1 MSHLGI
7 EKLSMVKNISTT
19 SHAPSQKIPSYGI
32 EKLAG
37 TVKIPEGGLK
47 SGLFFNDLT
56 KLMTKKDSEKVKKK
70 YNIFKRSGPGLIPM
84 ALAGGTFGGAVTPM
98 VKSLISGKN
107 IGASSIK
114 GAITGAILAPLI
126 VEGLTRFGA
135 YDKDAIMSA
144 KQLVKKASS
153 TSYSSGQK
161 SFSSSS
167 SVKALPSISS
177 GIGGEAKRNSD
188 VQKLL
193 VNKFAINTP
202 QRQETT
208 AASGKGSG
216 IPPLPVPPPP
226 M

>member
-1 MSHLGI
+1 MS
-7 EKLSMVKNISTT
+7 N
-19 SHAPSQKIPSYGI
+19 YGI

-37 TVKIPEGGLK
+37 EVKIPKGGLK
-47 SGLFFNDLT
+47 PGLMYNDLT
-56 KLMTKKDSEKVKKK
+56 QVMTKKDAEKVRKK
-70 YNIFKRSGPGLIPM
+70 YDISKRSGPGLLRYS
-84 ALAGGTFGGAVTPM
+84 AAGGTFGAAIVPM
-98 VKSLISGKN
+98 VKSLISGKSTAAT
-107 IGASSIK
+107 GIK
-114 GAITGAILAPLI
+114 GAIAGAILAPLI
-126 VEGLTRFGA
+126 VGGLTRFGA
-135 YDKDAIMSA
+135 YDEEAIKSA

-153 TSYSSGQK
+153 ASYSSGQK

-177 GIGGEAKRNSD
+177 GVGGEIKRNSD